1 MTPHETSELQSAF
14 DYAFHKESL
23 LEIMR
28 ITSGEARL
36 YPLVNFKAE
45 RSRIFAELKN
55 DPDFADFIFEEVQT
69 DLAIDLRARLI

>member
-1 MTPHETSELQSAF
+1 MQSAF

-69 DLAIDLRARLI
+69 DLAIDVRARLI